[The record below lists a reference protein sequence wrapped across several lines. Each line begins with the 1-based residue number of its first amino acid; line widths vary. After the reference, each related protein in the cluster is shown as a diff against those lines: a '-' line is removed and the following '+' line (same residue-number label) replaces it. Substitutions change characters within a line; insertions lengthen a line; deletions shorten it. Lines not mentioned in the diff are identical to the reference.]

1 MVVIIRRS
9 DHNAEE
15 LHCEPT
21 LCCPGASLL
30 SYKYRDLTI
39 QETTSVIT
47 QYKDLKPVMDSYVFN
62 DGSSRELMSLSGT
75 IPVPYRGNT
84 YNIPICLWL
93 LDTYPFNPPICFVK
107 PTSSMTIK
115 TGKHVDAN
123 GKIYLPY
130 LHEWKYPQSD
140 LLELIQVMIVVFG
153 EEPPV
158 FSRPTASSSYPPYQA
173 TGPPTTTTSVQYY
186 PSQPPV
192 TTVGPSRDGTISED
206 TIRASLISAVS
217 DKLRWRM
224 KEEMD
229 RAQAELNAL
238 KRTEEDLK
246 KGHQK
251 LEEMVT
257 RLDQEVAEVDKNIEL
272 LKKKDEE
279 LSSALEKMESQS
291 ENSDIDEV
299 IIPTA
304 PLYKQILNLYA
315 EENAIEDTIFYLGE
329 ALRRGVIDLDVFLK
343 HVRLL
348 SRKQFQLRALMQK
361 ARKTAGLNF
370 TLTTGIS
377 MLSNDPSMAA
387 QGVDAQPFSHEVA
400 ETGRVQIAATTNNTV
415 FGEATDLPGHIGQNI
430 HCEENRG
437 VTSATHE
444 QTDNEDGTFQSSEEA
459 AMLEI
464 QHLSSELVLHNINKG
479 EFISQVLQETKN
491 NGKVLLLLPPKLDTY
506 LHEDADGTGH
516 SDGTHANHANLIF
529 SMTLLFVESVDEL
542 ILERHGALLKGK
554 QQIIRLLLQALEL
567 LLTPEYLYPLHSI
580 LVGWVLAAKGVPKW
594 HGDARGLCIYP
605 RLRVEG
611 STTLSQEMVLH
622 WEQPEEPRA
631 GAAAQTDASTHH
643 TSLVLNRQQLVQS
656 MRSQAEQQ
664 VRTLSFG
671 AEGRDRKPAAPIFR
685 KNQPS
690 YVSLHVPKPPESW
703 P

>member
-1 MVVIIRRS
+1 MAYS
-9 DHNAEE
+9 DSQLKKMLAK
-15 LHCEPT
+15 
-21 LCCPGASLL
+21 
-30 SYKYRDLTI
+30 YKYRDLTV
-39 QETTSVIT
+39 QETNSVIS

-62 DGSSRELMSLSGT
+62 DGSSRELMSLTGT

-84 YNIPICLWL
+84 YNIPVCLWL

-107 PTSSMTIK
+107 PTSFMTIK

-140 LLELIQVMIVVFG
+140 LLELIQVMIVVFTD
-153 EEPPV
+153 EPPV
-158 FSRPTASSSYPPYQA
+158 FSRPTASSGYSPYQA
-173 TGPPTTTTSVQYY
+173 TGPPTR
-186 PSQPPV
+186 
-192 TTVGPSRDGTISED
+192 PSRDGTISED

-279 LSSALEKMESQS
+279 LSSALEKMENQS
-291 ENSDIDEV
+291 ENNDIDEV

-361 ARKTAGLNF
+361 ARKTAGL
-370 TLTTGIS
+370 S
-377 MLSNDPSMAA
+377 
-387 QGVDAQPFSHEVA
+387 
-400 ETGRVQIAATTNNTV
+400 
-415 FGEATDLPGHIGQNI
+415 DL
-430 HCEENRG
+430 
-437 VTSATHE
+437 
-444 QTDNEDGTFQSSEEA
+444 
-459 AMLEI
+459 
-464 QHLSSELVLHNINKG
+464 
-479 EFISQVLQETKN
+479 
-491 NGKVLLLLPPKLDTY
+491 Y
-506 LHEDADGTGH
+506 
-516 SDGTHANHANLIF
+516 
-529 SMTLLFVESVDEL
+529 
-542 ILERHGALLKGK
+542 
-554 QQIIRLLLQALEL
+554 
-567 LLTPEYLYPLHSI
+567 
-580 LVGWVLAAKGVPKW
+580 
-594 HGDARGLCIYP
+594 
-605 RLRVEG
+605 
-611 STTLSQEMVLH
+611 
-622 WEQPEEPRA
+622 
-631 GAAAQTDASTHH
+631 
-643 TSLVLNRQQLVQS
+643 
-656 MRSQAEQQ
+656 
-664 VRTLSFG
+664 
-671 AEGRDRKPAAPIFR
+671 
-685 KNQPS
+685 
-690 YVSLHVPKPPESW
+690 
-703 P
+703 

>member
-1 MVVIIRRS
+1 MAFS
-9 DHNAEE
+9 ESQLKKMLAK
-15 LHCEPT
+15 
-21 LCCPGASLL
+21 
-30 SYKYRDLTI
+30 YKYRDLTV

-47 QYKDLKPVMDSYVFN
+47 QYKDLKPVMDSY
-62 DGSSRELMSLSGT
+62 
-75 IPVPYRGNT
+75 GNT

-158 FSRPTASSSYPPYQA
+158 FSRPTVSAGYPPYQA
-173 TGPPTTTTSVQYY
+173 TGPPTTSYVPGMPGGITPYPPGSTANPSYPNYPYPGGVPFPATTSVQYY

-279 LSSALEKMESQS
+279 LSSALEKMENQS
-291 ENSDIDEV
+291 ENNDIDEV

-361 ARKTAGLNF
+361 ARKTAGL
-370 TLTTGIS
+370 S
-377 MLSNDPSMAA
+377 
-387 QGVDAQPFSHEVA
+387 
-400 ETGRVQIAATTNNTV
+400 
-415 FGEATDLPGHIGQNI
+415 DL
-430 HCEENRG
+430 
-437 VTSATHE
+437 
-444 QTDNEDGTFQSSEEA
+444 
-459 AMLEI
+459 
-464 QHLSSELVLHNINKG
+464 
-479 EFISQVLQETKN
+479 
-491 NGKVLLLLPPKLDTY
+491 Y
-506 LHEDADGTGH
+506 
-516 SDGTHANHANLIF
+516 
-529 SMTLLFVESVDEL
+529 
-542 ILERHGALLKGK
+542 
-554 QQIIRLLLQALEL
+554 
-567 LLTPEYLYPLHSI
+567 
-580 LVGWVLAAKGVPKW
+580 
-594 HGDARGLCIYP
+594 
-605 RLRVEG
+605 
-611 STTLSQEMVLH
+611 
-622 WEQPEEPRA
+622 
-631 GAAAQTDASTHH
+631 
-643 TSLVLNRQQLVQS
+643 
-656 MRSQAEQQ
+656 
-664 VRTLSFG
+664 
-671 AEGRDRKPAAPIFR
+671 
-685 KNQPS
+685 
-690 YVSLHVPKPPESW
+690 
-703 P
+703 